1 MTKKS
6 IAKMS
11 LIKRASHKNRAIK
24 DDDNG
29 WLTYSN
35 LIKKVA
41 DRLLALDKLER
52 SLFFVYPSNN
62 IDSVVEIIALLESC
76 HVLCLLDPNTTIT
89 NKKIYINI
97 STKLRI
103 H

>member
-1 MTKKS
+1 MTKS

-52 SLFFVYPSNN
+52 SLFLFT
-62 IDSVVEIIALLESC
+62 
-76 HVLCLLDPNTTIT
+76 HQTI
-89 NKKIYINI
+89 
-97 STKLRI
+97 
-103 H
+103 